1 MNKGS
6 NAPRKISTTTNCADA
21 PGAGQEK
28 IRQVFPLHRAETAVL
43 MCECPD
49 HACECLN
56 RAYECANRTCEYA
69 NSACECAAGACEW
82 GSRDYE
88 CPNVEYEC
96 ANSASGCL
104 HRATLAAI
112 QERSP
117 FKAGAIES
125 GGHPEA
131 GFVALRRLETPVGRG
146 SCRAVINPWR
156 EQFIVKGTMAARP
169 ASGVRRWR
177 EVPTSK
183 SPRASRR
190 IKRPVSLHGMR
201 PQMFWTEDIGKPNLP
216 LHESG

>member
-1 MNKGS
+1 MNKGL

-28 IRQVFPLHRAETAVL
+28 IRQVFPLHWAETAVL

-69 NSACECAAGACEW
+69 NSACECAAGACECANNACEW
-82 GSRDYE
+82 GSRDNE
-88 CPNVEYEC
+88 CPNDEYEC
-96 ANSASGCL
+96 ADSASGCL

-125 GGHPEA
+125 GGHLEV
-131 GFVALRRLETPVGRG
+131 GFVALRRPKTPVGRG

-156 EQFIVKGTMAARP
+156 KRFIVKGTMAARP
-169 ASGVRRWR
+169 ASGFAR
-177 EVPTSK
+177 TSACWFDQYK
-183 SPRASRR
+183 
-190 IKRPVSLHGMR
+190 
-201 PQMFWTEDIGKPNLP
+201 D
-216 LHESG
+216 